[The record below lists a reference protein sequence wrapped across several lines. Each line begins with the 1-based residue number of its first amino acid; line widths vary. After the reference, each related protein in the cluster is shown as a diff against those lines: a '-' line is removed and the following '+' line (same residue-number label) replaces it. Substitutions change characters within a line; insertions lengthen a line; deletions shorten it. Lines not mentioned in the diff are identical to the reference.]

1 MMADPSRGRADS
13 LQGAGRKASELDYI
27 SLIDRTSPEPNKAGE
42 GGQGLG
48 ESMDDWQN
56 LSD

>member
-27 SLIDRTSPEPNKAGE
+27 SLIDRTSPGPNKAGKAVRV
-42 GGQGLG
+42 
-48 ESMDDWQN
+48 
-56 LSD
+56 